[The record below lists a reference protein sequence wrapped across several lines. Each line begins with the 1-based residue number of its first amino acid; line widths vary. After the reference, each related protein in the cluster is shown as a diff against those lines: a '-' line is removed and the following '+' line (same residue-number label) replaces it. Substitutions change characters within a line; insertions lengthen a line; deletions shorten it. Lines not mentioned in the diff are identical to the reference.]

1 MATTSQI
8 CTRATQVYSLDCSD
22 RYWKQ
27 AQATMLESPPVGK
40 QMKIIAAEDAVGTSS
55 PPGFHKRPQHRGVH
69 HWSTGVTSP
78 PPPVDPYHKFSPS
91 ALQPRSGS
99 PHLAEQ
105 AANGLASTYAPPCYR
120 VFPAANPPAP
130 MSPLAAEVYR
140 QWSPSNGASPVRPWH
155 TRGGGFS
162 SRTSGGASSHQS
174 SATELIAAQP
184 PLRMAATTRPAL
196 GIVNT
201 GLHHVSR
208 PIGGGGVYEPP
219 SKTNASNLSSP
230 NSAVKSNSI
239 SPSSLPPPLPP
250 PPPLPS
256 ATTNATAS
264 PNAQLSESTRAPTDP
279 TLEIRKA
286 FACEVQRRVKSN
298 RVDPLLPDSIAKL
311 DLEDRAAI
319 DMSAY
324 TATAFPATLAY
335 VEAMGTLLHRIIDI
349 SYPRHRYEK
358 QFRFD
363 AVSVPEVAIGDYL
376 ERLRCFF
383 LCSPECFVLAMIYI
397 DRLVRLYDGKVVLCS
412 LNIHRILVTAVMISA
427 KFFDDVY
434 YSNSFYAKIGG
445 LSLEEMNVLESH
457 FLHLIKYDL
466 YVSPREYERYRHN
479 VTLLHASSNPLPKI
493 SLPSVKSISTAS
505 NTPLQQESELVESPP
520 ASVKR
525 TWPEGPLF
533 EESPHHEEITTDD
546 PPSRNCYTRLKE
558 QTSPPNQSARDKD
571 LLVSTSSTHCSTPSN
586 NEFPSPST

>member
-1 MATTSQI
+1 MFVPEVPSATTTEINFPACATQQQGHYIAAASHL
-8 CTRATQVYSLDCSD
+8 CSRATQVYSLDCCD

-27 AQATMLESPPVGK
+27 SQSAGNESPSGVGK
-40 QMKIIAAEDAVGTSS
+40 QQQQLKMIVAAEERMAHGGSS
-55 PPGFHKRPQHRGVH
+55 PPGFHKRLPHRLAQQ
-69 HWSTGVTSP
+69 WPASS
-78 PPPVDPYHKFSPS
+78 PPVDPYHKFSPS
-91 ALQPRSGS
+91 VLQPRSSAS
-99 PHLAEQ
+99 PAQQLAEQ
-105 AANGLASTYAPPCYR
+105 QQNSSGYAPPCYR
-120 VFPAANPPAP
+120 VFPATNAPP

-140 QWSPSNGASPVRPWH
+140 QWSPSASPLRPWH
-155 TRGGGFS
+155 TRAAGGGLAG
-162 SRTSGGASSHQS
+162 RAPGGDFNGQR
-174 SATELIAAQP
+174 LAA
-184 PLRMAATTRPAL
+184 RPAL
-196 GIVNT
+196 GLLNAT
-201 GLHHVSR
+201 LHHVPR
-208 PIGGGGVYEPP
+208 PLADVQ
-219 SKTNASNLSSP
+219 TNAASAGKLAQPP
-230 NSAVKSNSI
+230 NVA
-239 SPSSLPPPLPP
+239 SPSCAVPPPYVIAIAPPASVRPEQHAVAAALPP
-250 PPPLPS
+250 PP
-256 ATTNATAS
+256 
-264 PNAQLSESTRAPTDP
+264 DP
-279 TLEIRKA
+279 CLEQRKL
-286 FACEVQRRVKSN
+286 FARDLQRQVVAN
-298 RVDPLLPDSIAKL
+298 RVNALLPDSIAKN
-311 DLEDRAAI
+311 DLEEQRVTV

-324 TATAFPATLAY
+324 AAVAFPATMAY

-363 AVSVPEVAIGDYL
+363 AVSVPEVAISDYL

-412 LNIHRILVTAVMISA
+412 LNIHRILVTAVMIAA

-479 VTLLHASSNPLPKI
+479 VTLLHASSNPPPEHN
-493 SLPSVKSISTAS
+493 SPSSKTLTAS
-505 NTPLQQESELVESPP
+505 TSSSTPVHNDSPSCSSTS
-520 ASVKR
+520 AKR

-533 EESPHHEEITTDD
+533 EE
-546 PPSRNCYTRLKE
+546 PSREDPSDTITQYRMKPAVSR
-558 QTSPPNQSARDKD
+558 QPQSADD